1 MSIVRDVLR
10 EIIDEVVKKTKSP
23 LLPTSVEDLVASF
36 AFGEL
41 LTLDNLLEM
50 MGKDDIAEKSK
61 EQFTNWAATAYR
73 RATLWGQPTNK
84 FPLAIWGHID
94 QHIRALCGIARPK
107 FPFYSI
113 YVFLKQLQ
121 GEEV

>member
-1 MSIVRDVLR
+1 MNVVREVL
-10 EIIDEVVKKTKSP
+10 ENIIKKIEKKSP
-23 LLPTSVEDLVASF
+23 LPTCLEDLISSF

-50 MGKDDIAEKSK
+50 MGKDDISQASK
-61 EQFTNWAATAYR
+61 EKFMGFVAPAFR
-73 RATLWGQPTNK
+73 KATLWGEPSNK
-84 FPLAIWGHID
+84 LPLTIWGHID